1 VKTEAPRGGGLC
13 SVPQIFSNLDL
24 QAETIGAFLVL
35 FSHLFSCLFY
45 PEADEFS
52 LLLICTI
59 LSAADI
65 ILVNGK

>member
-1 VKTEAPRGGGLC
+1 MGYALSPRF
-13 SVPQIFSNLDL
+13 FSNLDL
-24 QAETIGAFLVL
+24 QAETIGEFLVL
-35 FSHLFSCLFY
+35 FSQFSCLFY